1 MPETEACSACHSQCS
16 SPRHHSV
23 AISIPTI
30 IIGVTVCSIFA
41 LAISYYVYKAN
52 RKEAKNKYELPQI
65 NVSSPPKGEG
75 KPFSEATL
83 MAFVL
88 PEFPESKRGMVMKE

>member
-1 MPETEACSACHSQCS
+1 MPEKEACLACHSQCS

-30 IIGVTVCSIFA
+30 IIGVIVCSIFA
-41 LAISYYVYKAN
+41 LAISYVYKAN
-52 RKEAKNKYELPQI
+52 GKEAKNKYELPQI
-65 NVSSPPKGEG
+65 NVSSPPKGKV